1 MTTNLKIDKDKK
13 IIQGAES
20 NLLDTDQ
27 CIKLA
32 RELSLAADRHK
43 GYNILMDFRETV
55 TGPEMHDLMAITSAC
70 SRLRKGFDNKI
81 AFLIPNTEERV
92 QYAKLFRTCMVA
104 QGFRLK
110 HFFDRES
117 ALEWFSE
124 KS

>member
-1 MTTNLKIDKDKK
+1 MTTNFKIDKDKK
-13 IIQGAES
+13 IIQGTES

-32 RELSLAADRHK
+32 QELSLAADHHK

-70 SRLRKGFDNKI
+70 SKLKNDFDNKI

-92 QYAKLFRTCMVA
+92 QYAKLFRACMEI
-104 QGFRLK
+104 QSFRLK
-110 HFFDRES
+110 HFFDQET
-117 ALEWFSE
+117 AMKWLSE
-124 KS
+124 